1 VASLRELR
9 EGDADDVVALF
20 RAVFGDERSI
30 DAQQVVSWVRSA
42 AFKPE
47 WLQVLELR
55 GRVVGYGDVVIDDK
69 EVALDAAAAGH
80 WETFFEWAE
89 EQARASGVPRVRTLL
104 PAGHETEALVQL
116 RGYRLWRSN
125 YTMHIDLDE
134 RAPEAPGL
142 REGIELRSYVP
153 RDEDVLRSTINEVFA
168 DDPHF
173 HEATPESFREFS
185 LGARGFDQS
194 LWLLAWDGTELAGCV
209 LAFPERAGETGLGWI
224 ESLAVR
230 RAWRRRGLGE
240 ALLRAAF
247 SALHAQ
253 GLRCVGLGVDTANE
267 TGALRLYERVGM
279 RAVRQGNNW
288 VRDV

>member
-1 VASLRELR
+1 VPSLRELR
-9 EGDADDVVALF
+9 EEDAEDVVTLF
-20 RAVFGDERSI
+20 RSVFGYERSI
-30 DAQQVVSWVRSA
+30 DAEQVASWARTD

-47 WLQVLELR
+47 WLRVLEVG
-55 GRVVGYGDVVIDDK
+55 GRIVGYGDVVITED
-69 EVALDAAAAGH
+69 EVALDAAAPGH
-80 WETFFEWAE
+80 WEMFFDWAE
-89 EQARASGVPRVRTLL
+89 SEARTAGVRRVRTLL
-104 PAGHETEALVQL
+104 PAGHETEAFVQS

-125 YTMHIDLDE
+125 YTMQIDLDQL
-134 RAPEAPGL
+134 APEAPRV
-142 REGIELRSYVP
+142 REGVELRPYVA
-153 RDEDVLRSTINEVFA
+153 RDEELVRSTINEVFA

-185 LGARGFDQS
+185 LGARGFDPS
-194 LWLLAWDGTELAGCV
+194 LWLLAWDGPELAGCV

-224 ESLAVR
+224 ESLGVR

-240 ALLRAAF
+240 ALLRAALL
-247 SALHAQ
+247 ALHAR
-253 GLRCVGLGVDTANE
+253 GHRRVGLGVDTANE